1 MPEDNT
7 EPGTH
12 GLPHEAGMPVRET
25 RFWKEEKSSKQ
36 TGYTLP
42 KITQS
47 SWRRK
52 SPNSQRRKAMR
63 RNSIITLLAVVV
75 IGAGLK
81 VALLSTPPAQ
91 AVPAFKSK
99 GLDIQQ
105 MQQNITNL
113 PVQKIHDMTFV
124 FSAD

>member
-1 MPEDNT
+1 LE
-7 EPGTH
+7 
-12 GLPHEAGMPVRET
+12 
-25 RFWKEEKSSKQ
+25 
-36 TGYTLP
+36 
-42 KITQS
+42 
-47 SWRRK
+47 RRK
-52 SPNSQRRKAMR
+52 ELETNRLYPPQNYSIELAAEISEFTRKAMR

-99 GLDIQQ
+99 GLDNQQ

-124 FSAD
+124 FPAD

>member
-1 MPEDNT
+1 
-7 EPGTH
+7 
-12 GLPHEAGMPVRET
+12 MPVRET
-25 RFWKEEKSSKQ
+25 RLLEEEKSSKQ
-36 TGYTLP
+36 TEYTFP
-42 KITQS
+42 NYVIEWWRQS
-47 SWRRK
+47 PIHK
-52 SPNSQRRKAMR
+52 DGTAMR

-124 FSAD
+124 FPAD

>member
-1 MPEDNT
+1 LEGRKKLEIDRVYLAKSRNRVSGGNRRIYK
-7 EPGTH
+7 EGT
-12 GLPHEAGMPVRET
+12 
-25 RFWKEEKSSKQ
+25 
-36 TGYTLP
+36 
-42 KITQS
+42 
-47 SWRRK
+47 
-52 SPNSQRRKAMR
+52 AMR

-81 VALLSTPPAQ
+81 LALLSTPPAR
-91 AVPAFKSK
+91 AVPAFKSG

-105 MQQNITNL
+105 TQQNVTNL